1 MKAGWE
7 LKKLQQVSAIV
18 NGGTP
23 DTKVPEYWDGDNLWI
38 TPKDM
43 GKLSG
48 RFVDDTFRKLTL
60 TGLKNSSA
68 KILPPNSLI
77 LSSRAPI
84 GHLAINS
91 KPISSNQGC
100 KGLIPSDNLDTFY
113 LYYFLLNSVEY
124 LNSLGTGTTFKELS
138 GSKLG
143 QVEIPLPPLPEQ
155 QRIVSI
161 LDEAFAA
168 IEKAKANAEK
178 NLKNAKELFVSYLQG
193 VFENKGDSW
202 EERKLQD
209 ITEFDSPI
217 TYGVVKPGIEGEV
230 KFVRGGDLQKGRILV
245 NQLRTI
251 SLDISNQYKRTL
263 LKGGELLICL
273 VGMPGQTA
281 VAPIE
286 LKGANI
292 ARQVGLIRLEK
303 EYSAEFYNYYFQSK
317 QGIEKLG
324 LEESGAVQRVINLAA
339 LRNISVPVISP
350 SEQHRIVQ
358 NLEAF
363 SSETKR
369 LESIYRQKLSDL
381 EELKKSI
388 LQKAFN
394 GELNTADICA

>member
-1 MKAGWE
+1 MNEGWRM
-7 LKKLQQVSAIV
+7 
-18 NGGTP
+18 T
-23 DTKVPEYWDGDNLWI
+23 
-38 TPKDM
+38 
-43 GKLSG
+43 
-48 RFVDDTFRKLTL
+48 
-60 TGLKNSSA
+60 
-68 KILPPNSLI
+68 
-77 LSSRAPI
+77 
-84 GHLAINS
+84 
-91 KPISSNQGC
+91 
-100 KGLIPSDNLDTFY
+100 
-113 LYYFLLNSVEY
+113 
-124 LNSLGTGTTFKELS
+124 
-138 GSKLG
+138 KLG
-143 QVEIPLPPLPEQ
+143 EICKISTGNANTEDAIENGLYAFFDRSKIIKKSSSYIFDCDAIIIPGEGQTFMPKLFSGKFNLHQRAYAIFNFEECVSIEYVYKYLIYFHKYFEEVAVGATVKSLRLRHFQELPIPIPPLPEQ
-155 QRIVSI
+155 QRIVSL

-168 IEKAKANAEK
+168 IDKAKANAEK
-178 NLKNAKELFVSYLQG
+178 NLKNAKELFESYLQG

-202 EERKLQD
+202 GERKLQD

-394 GELNTADICA
+394 GELNTADICV